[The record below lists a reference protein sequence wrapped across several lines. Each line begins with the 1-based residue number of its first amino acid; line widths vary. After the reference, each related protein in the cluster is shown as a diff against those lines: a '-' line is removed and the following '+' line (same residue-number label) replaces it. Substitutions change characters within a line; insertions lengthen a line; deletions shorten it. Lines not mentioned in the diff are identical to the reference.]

1 MQTALETL
9 RNLKQFRPSN
19 TFNNENTKI
28 DFDKYKTETIEKYET
43 DINNLKNETNNVLKD
58 LDKTTLQLQ
67 TQKIKYGYQNNV

>member
-1 MQTALETL
+1 MEKALEIL
-9 RNLKQFRPSN
+9 QSLKQFRPSN

-28 DFDKYKTETIEKYET
+28 EFDKYKNETIEKYKT
-43 DINNLKNETNNVLKD
+43 VINNLKNETNNVLKD